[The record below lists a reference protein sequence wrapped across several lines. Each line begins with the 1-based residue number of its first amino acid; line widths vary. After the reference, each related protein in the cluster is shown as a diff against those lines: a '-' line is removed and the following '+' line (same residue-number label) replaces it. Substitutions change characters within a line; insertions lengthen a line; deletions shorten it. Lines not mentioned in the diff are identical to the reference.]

1 MEYQDVKDILNYQ
14 QDELTT
20 DELQGK
26 QKGEKNQMM
35 MKIRK
40 LLRSMTTAELS
51 DAALETTEQ
60 RLQWLEDNGS
70 NAERSRT
77 ARRGVRGGLELH
89 KQLLYERKN
98 MCKTKER
105 RILFY

>member
-1 MEYQDVKDILNYQ
+1 MVKYAKLLKAAFSWLCLEEMEYQDVKDILNYQ

-77 ARRGVRGGLELH
+77 ARRGVREL
-89 KQLLYERKN
+89 RA
-98 MCKTKER
+98 
-105 RILFY
+105 LFIS